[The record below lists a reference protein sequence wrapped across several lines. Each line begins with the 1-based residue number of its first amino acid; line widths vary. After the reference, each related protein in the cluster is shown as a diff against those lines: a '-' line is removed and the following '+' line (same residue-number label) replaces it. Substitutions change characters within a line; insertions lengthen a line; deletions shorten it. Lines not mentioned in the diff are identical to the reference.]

1 MFSRYRQS
9 GVSLISLLIGLL
21 ISMVALL
28 GMLSL
33 YGTVVKSTVESTRDA
48 RIAGERSSALL
59 VAGMQLQ
66 GAGYGIEGAALGDD
80 LLLLAGAS
88 LDRDGGSLSSGTTV
102 MGSGDGNTLI
112 WRIRSD
118 GATTWCRGLH
128 APSSA
133 GQGGLYLLQSHPCSA
148 ITSVST
154 WEIRPLLIDDSDAVD
169 HSLPI
174 ILSLTEHAA
183 PGCSVLGIA
192 GSGRISAGLHTTD
205 RNGNRIDSTTC
216 LLNFAS
222 GGNPP

>member
-66 GAGYGIEGAALGDD
+66 GAGYGIDGAALGDD
-80 LLLLAGAS
+80 LLLLAGTS
-88 LDRDGGSLSSGTTV
+88 LDRDGGSLSGGTNV
-102 MGSGDGNTLI
+102 IGNGNTLI
-112 WRIRSD
+112 WRTRPD
-118 GATTWCRGLH
+118 GATTWCSGLH

-133 GQGGLYLLQSHPCSA
+133 GQGGLYLLQPQSCSA

-183 PGCSVLGIA
+183 PGCSALGIA